1 MTQALLAALFMV
13 VQDIL
18 AVVLVQA
25 EASDKKGSGALAAA
39 MDALMWIVAIS
50 STTIAVHSHGV
61 EKIEVYALVTAANV
75 VGTLSGKEIGNRL
88 LKRLD
93 SSREIRAARRA

>member
-1 MTQALLAALFMV
+1 MSHAIDAAVFMFMQDLLAV
-13 VQDIL
+13 I
-18 AVVLVQA
+18 LVQA

-50 STTIAVHSHGV
+50 STTIAVNSHGT
-61 EKIEVYALVTAANV
+61 EKIEVYALVTVANV
-75 VGTLSGKEIGNRL
+75 VGTLSGKEIGTRL